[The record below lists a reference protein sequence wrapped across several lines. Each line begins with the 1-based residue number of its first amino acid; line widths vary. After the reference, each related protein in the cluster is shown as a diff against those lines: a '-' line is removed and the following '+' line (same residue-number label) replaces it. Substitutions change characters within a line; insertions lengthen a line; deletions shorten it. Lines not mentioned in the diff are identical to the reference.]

1 MANNGVCMGL
11 GVKGLTKHVCVADKQ
26 PDSSG
31 VKNAGKVQLLWIG
44 GCMLSRRHLSCSLY
58 N

>member
-31 VKNAGKVQLLWIG
+31 VKNAGKVHLLWIG
-44 GCMLSRRHLSCSLY
+44 GCMLSRRHLSCFFV
-58 N
+58 